1 MLLLGLASIATSLSP
16 PPNLANCDLTQAD
29 VDAAW
34 KAGYEVG
41 KSGGPAPW
49 GPSSPPGPPP
59 GPPPTYEEDATI
71 TNADYPK
78 RWYHNEADVQEACN
92 SDAECKGYW
101 QRTVSGSTLYAIL
114 TAGSRTF
121 SAGVPNWTV
130 RAVYAKTNGSTTPP
144 SPSPP
149 PPSPPPPPPPPPP
162 PSPSPSPPPSP
173 TPCTYTL
180 VSDSLSWSD
189 ADAACQAAGL
199 QLATVQSAE
208 QNALLLTVVGDNEV
222 WIGGTDA
229 ASEGAWVWS
238 PSNASL
244 SYTNWG
250 FGEPNDYN
258 NGEDCLMFN
267 WRRGRSR
274 PPYTAGQW
282 TDMPCA
288 NHAKYVC
295 QTACPVPPPSP
306 PATTPA
312 PPPVATPEYQKLN
325 RLDPGCPEE
334 FEITT
339 LEACRLAITSLVGT
353 AFDQWPPYFSPG
365 REGQPRGCS
374 LSNWG
379 MGGKK
384 GQTLVW
390 NEVAVGRGRHD
401 LAPVCKWT
409 GTPTPPEP
417 APAPVPDDRDNV
429 TVTPEEWDYFL
440 AFQESRA
447 RGFSC
452 RCNSGTGG
460 TDQCNEIEGASK
472 HFYAPN
478 PEKVT
483 FDCKLWKA
491 AYWHSEDQAIQGYC
505 SHTARDPDGLS
516 PRMRAGRVGAVG
528 PWEHIACAGSRHPDG
543 PGALRGLQSSPSHCN
558 SMYDLRFKGFAVGH
572 SSPSTG
578 RDVWTAMY
586 NRGGNDISDSES
598 CIPEGYTATGDR
610 K

>member
-1 MLLLGLASIATSLSP
+1 MFS
-16 PPNLANCDLTQAD
+16 
-29 VDAAW
+29 
-34 KAGYEVG
+34 
-41 KSGGPAPW
+41 
-49 GPSSPPGPPP
+49 
-59 GPPPTYEEDATI
+59 
-71 TNADYPK
+71 
-78 RWYHNEADVQEACN
+78 
-92 SDAECKGYW
+92 W
-101 QRTVSGSTLYAIL
+101 Q
-114 TAGSRTF
+114 
-121 SAGVPNWTV
+121 
-130 RAVYAKTNGSTTPP
+130 
-144 SPSPP
+144 
-149 PPSPPPPPPPPPP
+149 
-162 PSPSPSPPPSP
+162 
-173 TPCTYTL
+173 
-180 VSDSLSWSD
+180 
-189 ADAACQAAGL
+189 
-199 QLATVQSAE
+199 
-208 QNALLLTVVGDNEV
+208 
-222 WIGGTDA
+222 
-229 ASEGAWVWS
+229 
-238 PSNASL
+238 
-244 SYTNWG
+244 
-250 FGEPNDYN
+250 
-258 NGEDCLMFN
+258 
-267 WRRGRSR
+267 RGRSR
-274 PPYTAGQW
+274 SPYTAGQW
-282 TDMPCA
+282 NDMPCA
-288 NHAKYVC
+288 LHAKYVC

-312 PPPVATPEYQKLN
+312 PPPVPPPEYQKLN

-339 LEACRLAITSLVGT
+339 LEACRLVITSLVGT

-417 APAPVPDDRDNV
+417 APAPVPDDRDDV

-528 PWEHIACAGSRHPDG
+528 PCGSTLLARAPATQMALGRFVACNPPQA
-543 PGALRGLQSSPSHCN
+543 
-558 SMYDLRFKGFAVGH
+558 
-572 SSPSTG
+572 
-578 RDVWTAMY
+578 
-586 NRGGNDISDSES
+586 
-598 CIPEGYTATGDR
+598 TATACTICALKASPWATRHQAQDGMSGQLCTTVVATTSR
-610 K
+610 TRRAASQRATPQRGIGSEHTQSL

>member
-1 MLLLGLASIATSLSP
+1 M
-16 PPNLANCDLTQAD
+16 
-29 VDAAW
+29 
-34 KAGYEVG
+34 
-41 KSGGPAPW
+41 
-49 GPSSPPGPPP
+49 
-59 GPPPTYEEDATI
+59 
-71 TNADYPK
+71 
-78 RWYHNEADVQEACN
+78 
-92 SDAECKGYW
+92 
-101 QRTVSGSTLYAIL
+101 
-114 TAGSRTF
+114 
-121 SAGVPNWTV
+121 
-130 RAVYAKTNGSTTPP
+130 
-144 SPSPP
+144 
-149 PPSPPPPPPPPPP
+149 
-162 PSPSPSPPPSP
+162 
-173 TPCTYTL
+173 
-180 VSDSLSWSD
+180 
-189 ADAACQAAGL
+189 
-199 QLATVQSAE
+199 QSAE
-208 QNALLLTVVGDNEV
+208 QNALLLTVAGDNEV

-282 TDMPCA
+282 NDMPGA
-288 NHAKYVC
+288 LHAKYVC

-312 PPPVATPEYQKLN
+312 APPVATPEYQKLN

-409 GTPTPPEP
+409 GTPTPPAP

-505 SHTARDPDGLS
+505 GHTLK
-516 PRMRAGRVGAVG
+516 
-528 PWEHIACAGSRHPDG
+528 H
-543 PGALRGLQSSPSHCN
+543 
-558 SMYDLRFKGFAVGH
+558 Y
-572 SSPSTG
+572 
-578 RDVWTAMY
+578 
-586 NRGGNDISDSES
+586 
-598 CIPEGYTATGDR
+598 
-610 K
+610 